1 MKKRWFRARSYG
13 WGWTPC
19 SLEGWIV
26 TIATAVLLVGGD
38 LVVVLS
44 AGDPQAMR
52 NSSAMIAVVLAWNA
66 LIAGL
71 AVLICWKTGERPR
84 WRWGKPE

>member
-1 MKKRWFRARSYG
+1 MTRLWFRARSYG

-19 SLEGWIV
+19 PLQGWIV
-26 TIATAVLLVGGD
+26 TVATAVLLVGGD

-44 AGDPQAMR
+44 AGDPQAVR